1 MHAYMHRW
9 AGRTGQVAGQGFG
22 VVRPHGSPRHGDPAG
37 VLASP
42 EGRAEMLGV
51 PQGSCR
57 GLGCGQPSYL
67 ALQGEPGLVRMWSVL
82 WPPPALLDRMGPAV
96 GSSGFLRSEVRRAWR
111 WPQPGSDPPLCGFCF
126 RHQRPGP
133 EAAAEPR
140 QGDPDPGPGGLTE
153 PPSTPAAPHGQ

>member
-1 MHAYMHRW
+1 MDISKLLQRRLPTGEDLRSIEITQLLPAWTGGYFDFSTMIDHSMHAYMHRW

-96 GSSGFLRSEVRRAWR
+96 GSSGFLRSI
-111 WPQPGSDPPLCGFCF
+111 
-126 RHQRPGP
+126 
-133 EAAAEPR
+133 
-140 QGDPDPGPGGLTE
+140 
-153 PPSTPAAPHGQ
+153 